1 MDAALLWARHCKPA
15 QKGTPVY
22 TIKQSDKW
30 PWSMRIEDSQGRMVA
45 FVDLLEWS
53 TDDTQEAANRR
64 NKNMKQREVVERL
77 VRLANI
83 AEEQGNDH

>member
-1 MDAALLWARHCKPA
+1 M
-15 QKGTPVY
+15 Y

>member
-1 MDAALLWARHCKPA
+1 
-15 QKGTPVY
+15 
-22 TIKQSDKW
+22 
-30 PWSMRIEDSQGRMVA
+30 MRIEDSQGRMVA